1 MRRYKKARKMA
12 ALLASVLVI
21 DSLVGYVSPHIESM
35 AYMERSATV
44 NASSLNVRS
53 GPGTTYS
60 IVTKL
65 TSGAAVTVIDEKT
78 ASDGALWYQIR
89 VKGSGGT
96 ETTGYVS
103 KSYLKF
109 PVSYT
114 SDADFEA
121 YLNSERFPESY
132 KVSFMRSTRSGY
144 SGLSIRTWTGTRLLK
159 RRVR

>member
-65 TSGAAVTVIDEKT
+65 TSGAAVTVIDE
-78 ASDGALWYQIR
+78 
-89 VKGSGGT
+89 
-96 ETTGYVS
+96 
-103 KSYLKF
+103 
-109 PVSYT
+109 
-114 SDADFEA
+114 
-121 YLNSERFPESY
+121 
-132 KVSFMRSTRSGY
+132 
-144 SGLSIRTWTGTRLLK
+144 
-159 RRVR
+159 

>member
-1 MRRYKKARKMA
+1 MA

-132 KVSFMRSTRSGY
+132 KV
-144 SGLSIRTWTGTRLLK
+144 RLRELHAQYPK
-159 RRVR
+159 WVFRAQHTNLD